1 MCGLAGFFTAAGFD
15 LPESEMRR
23 RAGDMIDILHH
34 RGPDG
39 SAVWCEN
46 SIGLA
51 HARLAIIDTST
62 SANQPMHDDEGLFH
76 IVFNGEIYNFQE
88 IREDLVA
95 RGNHFRTH
103 GDTEVILLGYKCW
116 GIGIFERLAGMFAI
130 AIWESKARRLVLA
143 RDRMGEKP
151 LAYAVRPEGFLFA
164 SEIKALLTWPGF
176 QRQPNRDSLH
186 DYLTYGFTIGPG
198 SAFQGVERLPP
209 AHVMIVENGRP
220 IMQKAYWTMPHPSEQ
235 VERDSKELET
245 ETLDRLTDAVKGC
258 LIADVPLGAFL
269 SGGVDSS
276 AVVAMIAAR
285 CGRPHIETFS
295 SGFGFGDYD
304 ETKYAE
310 EVAARYQTS
319 HNSFRFGTELLGN
332 VGALAWHY
340 DEPFSDSS
348 ALVAHALARETR
360 KKVTVAVTGD
370 GADETFLGYARYF
383 NFGDL
388 IRDDPQ
394 RRTRRMGPL
403 YRHSTAAADAKRAAT
418 DAYGFMMERFREGH
432 KLKLYNIGMLPML
445 QGCSY
450 DRLLPFYLD
459 CEMPEELAA
468 RLDCGLYLPD
478 DLLVKIDIAAM
489 ANSLETRAPFLNHN
503 VVEFAARIKP
513 SQRVWGREGKA
524 LLKKAL
530 EPYLP
535 HECLYRTKMGFRVP
549 VAHFMREDAR
559 MQTESLL
566 LSERFLE
573 RGIVRPDAVRQ
584 MLTEHQSQKEEHG
597 TRLWALVMLE
607 LWYRTWID
615 SDCNRQLSE
624 NEDPFLAFGSGA
636 PAPRVPAR
644 QLAA

>member
-1 MCGLAGFFTAAGFD
+1 MCGLAGFMTSPGHS
-15 LPESEMRR
+15 LPDAEKAR
-23 RAGDMIDILHH
+23 RARDMIAILNH

-46 SIGLA
+46 EIGLA

-62 SANQPMHDDEGLFH
+62 SANQPMHEADGLFH
-76 IVFNGEIYNFQE
+76 IVFNGEIYNFQDV
-88 IREDLVA
+88 RRDLEA
-95 RGNHFRTH
+95 AGHKFRTQ
-103 GDTEVILLGYKCW
+103 GDTEAILLGYKQW
-116 GIGIFERLAGMFAI
+116 GLSVFERLAGMFAI
-130 AIWESKARRLVLA
+130 AIWESKTRRLILA

-151 LAYAVRPEGFLFA
+151 LAYAVRPEGFVFG

-176 QRQPNRDSLH
+176 ERAPDKDRIH
-186 DYLTYGFTIGPG
+186 DYLTFGFVTGPG
-198 SAFQGVERLPP
+198 SAFKGVERLPP
-209 AHVMIVENGRP
+209 AHVMIVEAGRP
-220 IMQKAYWTMPHPSEQ
+220 VMTRPYWTLPHPSEQ
-235 VERDSKELET
+235 RERTPRVLEVET
-245 ETLDRLTDAVKGC
+245 IDRLAEAVEGC
-258 LIADVPLGAFL
+258 LVADVPLGAFL

-276 AVVAMIAAR
+276 AVVAMISAR
-285 CGRPHIETFS
+285 CGRRNIETFS
-295 SGFGFGDYD
+295 SGFGFGEYD
-304 ETKYAE
+304 ETRYAK

-332 VGALAWHY
+332 VGKLAWHY

-370 GADETFLGYARYF
+370 GADETFMGYARYF
-383 NFGDL
+383 NFGD
-388 IRDDPQ
+388 IMRDTPE

-403 YRHSTAAADAKRAAT
+403 YRHSTAAADGKRAAT
-418 DAYGFMMERFREGH
+418 DSYGFLMERFREAQ

-445 QGCSY
+445 QNCSY
-450 DRLLPFYLD
+450 ERLLPFYMD

-535 HECLYRTKMGFRVP
+535 HDTLYRTKMGFRVP
-549 VAHFMREDAR
+549 VAHFMRNEAR
-559 MQTESLL
+559 EETEALL
-566 LSERFLE
+566 LSERFLD
-573 RGIVRPDAVRQ
+573 RGIVRADAVRQ
-584 MLTEHQSQKEEHG
+584 MLADHVSQKEEHG
-597 TRLWALVMLE
+597 TRLWSLVMLE
-607 LWYRTWID
+607 LWFRTWID
-615 SDCNRQLSE
+615 SDSNRRLSE
-624 NEDPFLAFGSGA
+624 NEDPFLRFSQQAMPVQA
-636 PAPRVPAR
+636 AR
-644 QLAA
+644 EFALA